1 MTFFKSHQKL
11 HIWLLADLVLLAAFW
26 IAREH
31 RDWMNAL
38 ERFVSAPI
46 RRSLGSL
53 CYRVSFSVME
63 VLYVLAA
70 VLALAY
76 VVWNITAV
84 VRARG
89 RRKRRAY
96 SAVLGAVCAG
106 LSVCAATCLLWG
118 VCYYTDTFQD
128 RSGIRAEEV
137 SLPDL
142 TAVTAWFAE
151 NLAQTADQVPRDE
164 AGTFNASLNEIFAGS
179 TDIYQGAEDLF
190 PFLEFEDRAPKRMFF
205 SRVMSAMNFTG
216 VYFAFTGESNINVDA
231 PACLIPSTIAHE
243 LSHQRGIASE
253 QECNFIAIAVSL
265 ASGDPVY
272 RYSGLLMGYVHL
284 GNALYRADPD
294 RWQVIRDTLP
304 DTVVADLR
312 QNSAYWAAFE
322 GPVNDAASRVYD
334 SFLKSNGESRGV
346 QSYGT
351 VVDMLMAYYG

>member
-1 MTFFKSHQKL
+1 MYPPRSG
-11 HIWLLADLVLLAAFW
+11 
-26 IAREH
+26 
-31 RDWMNAL
+31 
-38 ERFVSAPI
+38 
-46 RRSLGSL
+46 RSLGSL

-76 VVWNITAV
+76 VVWNIAAV

-164 AGTFNASLNEIFAGS
+164 AGTFNASLRRRSLPGARTSTRARRTCSPSWNLRTERPSGCSSPGS
-179 TDIYQGAEDLF
+179 
-190 PFLEFEDRAPKRMFF
+190 
-205 SRVMSAMNFTG
+205 
-216 VYFAFTGESNINVDA
+216 
-231 PACLIPSTIAHE
+231 
-243 LSHQRGIASE
+243 
-253 QECNFIAIAVSL
+253 
-265 ASGDPVY
+265 
-272 RYSGLLMGYVHL
+272 
-284 GNALYRADPD
+284 
-294 RWQVIRDTLP
+294 
-304 DTVVADLR
+304 
-312 QNSAYWAAFE
+312 
-322 GPVNDAASRVYD
+322 
-334 SFLKSNGESRGV
+334 
-346 QSYGT
+346 
-351 VVDMLMAYYG
+351 